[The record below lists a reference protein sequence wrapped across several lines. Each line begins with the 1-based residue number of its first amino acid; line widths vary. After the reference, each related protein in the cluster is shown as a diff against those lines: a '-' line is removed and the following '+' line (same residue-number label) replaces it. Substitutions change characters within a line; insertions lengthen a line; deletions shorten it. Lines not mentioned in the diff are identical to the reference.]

1 MNVTE
6 TFAAGKEG
14 AVSQMECE
22 RWVSDFA
29 GPEQLRQ
36 VLQLCAHSAGCA
48 GSAAGGGHP
57 L

>member
-6 TFAAGKEG
+6 TLAAGKEG

-22 RWVSDFA
+22 CWVSDFA

-36 VLQLCAHSAGCA
+36 VLQFCAYSAGCA